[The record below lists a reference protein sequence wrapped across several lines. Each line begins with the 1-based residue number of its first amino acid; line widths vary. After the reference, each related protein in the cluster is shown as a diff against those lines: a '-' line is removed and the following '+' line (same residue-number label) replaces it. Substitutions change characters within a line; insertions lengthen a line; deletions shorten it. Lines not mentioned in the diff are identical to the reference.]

1 MKHLPTFSMPM
12 RWQRLS
18 VALLAVMLAG
28 GPAFAAPGAHGPN
41 GEHLDAPAGSGGVV
55 NAAPRFEAQS
65 DMFEVVGRL
74 QGGELSMLINR
85 FATNEPVLDAKVE
98 IESGT
103 TKAQATFHADLGDYA
118 VDDAA
123 MLKAL
128 SLPGGDHPLVI
139 TVLAGSDADL
149 LDGTLSVT
157 VPADDHG
164 DGHGL
169 PYWIWGALVIA
180 ALAAVGLYYRHRAGN
195 SRIQNLGA
203 MQ

>member
-1 MKHLPTFSMPM
+1 MTCLPNFTMSM

-18 VALLAVMLAG
+18 AGLLVVMLAG
-28 GPAFAAPGAHGPN
+28 VPAFAAPGAHGPN
-41 GEHLDAPAGSGGVV
+41 GEHLDAPAMSGGAV

-85 FATNEPVLDAKVE
+85 FATNEPVLNAKVE
-98 IESGT
+98 IESGA
-103 TKAQATFHADLGDYA
+103 TKAQAKFHADLGDYA

-128 SLPGGDHPLVI
+128 SLPGDHPLVI

-149 LDGTLSVT
+149 LDGTLNVSA
-157 VPADDHG
+157 PADDH
-164 DGHGL
+164 GHGL
-169 PYWIWGALVIA
+169 PYWIWAAIVIA
-180 ALAAVGLYYRHRAGN
+180 VLTAGGLYYRHRAKN

>member
-1 MKHLPTFSMPM
+1 MKHLPFHTLTMG
-12 RWQRLS
+12 WKRLAPAFCA
-18 VALLAVMLAG
+18 VLLAGAT
-28 GPAFAAPGAHGPN
+28 AFAAPGAHGPN
-41 GEHLDAPAGSGGVV
+41 GEHLDAPAASGSAAH
-55 NAAPRFEAQS
+55 AAPRFEAQS

-103 TKAQATFHADLGDYA
+103 LKAQAKFHADLGDYA

-128 SLPGGDHPLVI
+128 AAPGDHPLVI

-157 VPADDHG
+157 APLDDH
-164 DGHGL
+164 GHGL
-169 PYWIWGALVIA
+169 PDWAWGVLV
-180 ALAAVGLYYRHRAGN
+180 LAFLLAGGTYYKRKAGS
-195 SRIQNLGA
+195 SRTPNLGV

>member
-1 MKHLPTFSMPM
+1 MTCLPNFSMPM

-18 VALLAVMLAG
+18 VGLLVVMLAG
-28 GPAFAAPGAHGPN
+28 VPAFAAPGAHGPN
-41 GEHLDAPAGSGGVV
+41 GEHLDAPAASGGAV

-65 DMFEVVGRL
+65 DLFEVVGRL

-98 IESGT
+98 LESGAA
-103 TKAQATFHADLGDYA
+103 KAQAKFHADLGDYA

-128 SLPGGDHPLVI
+128 SLPGDHPLVI

-149 LDGTLSVT
+149 LDGTLT
-157 VPADDHG
+157 VSAPADDH
-164 DGHGL
+164 GHGL
-169 PYWIWGALVIA
+169 PYWVWGALVGA
-180 ALAAVGLYYRHRAGN
+180 VLAAGGFYYRRKARN

-203 MQ
+203 MP